1 MDDLYEH
8 DNGLRALAMR
18 VAALEDNVAF
28 LEEWCEGQQDV
39 LDRAAGPVA
48 YDYEIEAEPEPAPR
62 ALLRVVDLRDEV
74 LAILEAAAEEAHKL
88 ADDGDGDGDGDGGP
102 DDGGSGLATITAVV
116 ETEHD
121 RVVRQIRA
129 RLAGLQTRLRAE
141 P

>member
-88 ADDGDGDGDGDGGP
+88 ADDGDGDGDGGP
-102 DDGGSGLATITAVV
+102 DDEGSGLATITAVV